1 MEKTGDQ
8 ILINQFTYSI
18 EKKRCLPNTLSTMKH
33 LITLSLPYLL
43 TTLVQGLDTG
53 YNSDDITIALD
64 SNLRS
69 SKRVHEATS
78 ATTFFCILSNRLFT
92 DKCIHW
98 GRGAPKDGAI
108 RKIEVRFNNLQKIAI
123 EKQFL
128 KSHAE
133 YSYNSLIKRQP
144 NLQMG

>member
-1 MEKTGDQ
+1 MSYLRKKENFNFAVWCFFIMIRRRSQKMEKTGDQ

-98 GRGAPKDGAI
+98 GERGPK
-108 RKIEVRFNNLQKIAI
+108 RW
-123 EKQFL
+123 
-128 KSHAE
+128 
-133 YSYNSLIKRQP
+133 SYKEN
-144 NLQMG
+144 